1 MKKIFFCFV
10 MWALFFQVGMTDE
23 YPHWKVR
30 FYQDPD
36 AGGLWTKLD
45 VSSDGASASAIDE
58 FEKYHLKDE
67 ISEIR
72 YTLPP
77 GVFLVCFTG
86 TFLNIADGEVAKF
99 IYHNLI
105 LNNLARRAG
114 IKLGNG
120 VLALEG
126 HNPTLKELARRAG
139 IKLGSGVL
147 ALEGNGSE
155 QVARLWEIDG
165 GRFDNRIRSAQLVKP

>member
-1 MKKIFFCFV
+1 MKTVFFCFV
-10 MWALFFQVGMTDE
+10 VWILPFHAGMTDE
-23 YPHWKVR
+23 DPHWRVR

-45 VSSDGASASAIDE
+45 VSADGTSAMPIDA
-58 FEKYHLKDE
+58 FERYHLKDE

-86 TFLNIADGEVAKF
+86 TFFKTADSQVARY
-99 IYHNLI
+99 IYRHLI
-105 LNNLARRAG
+105 LKNLVGGAG

-120 VLALEG
+120 MFALEG
-126 HNPTLKELARRAG
+126 QDPILKNVARAAG
-139 IKLGSGVL
+139 IKLGRGIL

-155 QVARLWEIDG
+155 QVAKLWEIDG
-165 GRFDNRIRSAQLVKP
+165 GRFDNHICSAQLVKP

>member
-1 MKKIFFCFV
+1 
-10 MWALFFQVGMTDE
+10 
-23 YPHWKVR
+23 
-30 FYQDPD
+30 
-36 AGGLWTKLD
+36 LD
-45 VSSDGASASAIDE
+45 VSSDGTSAIPIE
-58 FEKYHLKDE
+58 QFEKYRLKDE

-105 LNNLARRAG
+105 LNNLTRRAG
-114 IKLGNG
+114 IKLGRG
-120 VLALEG
+120 ILAFEG
-126 HNPTLKELARRAG
+126 HNPIVKELAGRAG
-139 IKLGSGVL
+139 IKLGRGIL
-147 ALEGNGSE
+147 AFEGNGSE
-155 QVARLWEIDG
+155 QVAKLWEIDG